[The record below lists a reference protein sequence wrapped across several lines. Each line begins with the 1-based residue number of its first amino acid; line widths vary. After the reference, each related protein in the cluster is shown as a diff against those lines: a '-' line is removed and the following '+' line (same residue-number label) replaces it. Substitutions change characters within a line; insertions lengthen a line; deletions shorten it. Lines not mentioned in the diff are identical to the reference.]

1 MTTSVYWIHHPD
13 HTDMF
18 SQGYIGV
25 SKNAQKRFKQHLEK
39 KHNPHLVNAI
49 HKYGWDNL
57 VKEQILIAEEDYCYD
72 IEGKLRPT
80 INIGWNIAVGGGV
93 PPTPLKVHGE
103 GMRQKMSAINKLRLQ
118 DPVAREKFA
127 KARLGLT
134 SWNKGQKASLETVE
148 KQRIAHLGKPSGKK
162 GKATSAET
170 IAKLKATFEAN
181 RWTCPHCNKTGLNKG
196 SGNRWHFDNCKE
208 KTWQA

>member
-1 MTTSVYWIHHPD
+1 MTHSVYWIRCSD
-13 HTDMF
+13 HTDMT

-80 INIGWNIAVGGGV
+80 TNMGWNIAVGGGV
-93 PPTPLKVHGE
+93 PPTPLKVHAI
-103 GMRQKMSAINKLRLQ
+103 GMRLKMSAINKIRLQ

-134 SWNKGQKASLETVE
+134 SWNKGKKASPETIE
-148 KQRIAHLGKPSGKK
+148 KLRLSHLGKPSGKK

-196 SGNRWHFDNCKE
+196 SGNRWHFNNCKE

>member
-25 SKNAQKRFKQHLEK
+25 SKDVEKRFKQHFEK
-39 KHNPHLVNAI
+39 KHNLHLVNAT

-57 VKEQILIAEEDYCYD
+57 VKKQILIAEEDYCYD

-80 INIGWNIAVGGGV
+80 ANIGWNIAVGGGV
-93 PPTPLKVHGE
+93 PPTPLKVHAI
-103 GMRQKMSAINKLRLQ
+103 GMRQKMSAINKIRLQ
-118 DPVAREKFA
+118 DPMYKE
-127 KARLGLT
+127 RLGKLQVGRVA
-134 SWNKGQKASLETVE
+134 WNRGVPNSEEILEKMRVRHKAD
-148 KQRIAHLGKPSGKK
+148 A
-162 GKATSAET
+162 
-170 IAKLKATFEAN
+170 
-181 RWTCPHCNKTGLNKG
+181 WTCPHCNKVGLNKG

-208 KTWQA
+208 KTWQAQ

>member
-1 MTTSVYWIHHPD
+1 
-13 HTDMF
+13 MF

-25 SKNAQKRFKQHLEK
+25 SKNAERRFKQHFEK
-39 KHNPHLVNAI
+39 KHNQHLVSAI
-49 HKYGWDNL
+49 RKYGWDNL
-57 VKEQILIAEEDYCYD
+57 VKKQILIAEEDYCYD

-80 INIGWNIAVGGGV
+80 INIGWNISMGGGV

-127 KARLGLT
+127 KARLGST
-134 SWNKGQKASLETVE
+134 AWNRGKKAS
-148 KQRIAHLGKPSGKK
+148 P
-162 GKATSAET
+162 ET
-170 IAKLKATFEAN
+170 IEKLKATFEAN

-208 KTWQA
+208 I